1 MRFYVLDEYS
11 TLMPFGLGISR
22 QNRVVQYRPAA
33 AGVVKPGAITNRVS
47 RLKIIL
53 NLWKRAVRRVST
65 KNTGRLIGR
74 MTRNGRSEVIR

>member
-1 MRFYVLDEYS
+1 
-11 TLMPFGLGISR
+11 
-22 QNRVVQYRPAA
+22 
-33 AGVVKPGAITNRVS
+33 VVKPGAITNRVS

-65 KNTGRLIGR
+65 KDTGRLIGR